1 MKILIWFSFAFIA
14 LLWSGAAWGLVAL
27 TQAAA
32 QAAAAGAAADIVRQ
46 VTQWPLPAWLS
57 MWGVDTA
64 WVLAAQ
70 QALAAALD
78 ATHGVWP
85 QVAAAAGWV
94 VPLIWLFWGAGLT
107 LLLLM
112 AGGLHV
118 LVARGSHTSPV
129 TSGSTA

>member
-1 MKILIWFSFAFIA
+1 MKILIWTSFAFIA

-57 MWGVDTA
+57 LWVDTA

-78 ATHGVWP
+78 TMHGAWP
-85 QVAAAAGWV
+85 HVAAAAAWV

-107 LLLLM
+107 LLLLL

-118 LVARGSHTSPV
+118 LVARGSHTSTV
-129 TSGSTA
+129 TSGSPA

>member
-1 MKILIWFSFAFIA
+1 MKILIWSSFAFIA

-46 VTQWPLPAWLS
+46 VTQWPLPTWLS
-57 MWGVDTA
+57 LWVDSA

-70 QALAAALD
+70 QALAAA
-78 ATHGVWP
+78 HGAWP

-94 VPLIWLFWGAGLT
+94 VPLIWLFWGAGLM
-107 LLLLM
+107 LLLLL
-112 AGGLHV
+112 AGGLHL

-129 TSGSTA
+129 TSGSPA

>member
-1 MKILIWFSFAFIA
+1 MKILIWSAFVFIA
-14 LLWSGAAWGLVAL
+14 LLWSAAAWGLVAL

-32 QAAAAGAAADIVRQ
+32 QAAAAGAAADLVRQ
-46 VTQWPLPAWLS
+46 LTQWPLPAWLS
-57 MWGVDTA
+57 LWVDTA

-78 ATHGVWP
+78 TMHGAWP

-107 LLLLM
+107 LLLLL

-118 LVARGSHTSPV
+118 LVARGSHTPTV
-129 TSGSTA
+129 TSGRPA